1 MRLKA
6 KPLYLA
12 PLLLVAAGCATV
24 PNGPSITAYPGTG
37 RSFDQ
42 FRADDADC
50 RNYAASQNQSPSDAQ
65 ADSVAKSAVLGT
77 VIGAVAGA
85 AIGGSRGAG
94 VGAGTGLLFGT
105 AAGASEG
112 NRAAYG
118 TQRRYDASYAQCMY
132 AKGDKVPINGRLM
145 SNQGGYA
152 PPPPNYPPPP
162 PNYPPPPPGGQY
174 PQYPP
179 PPSSQ

>member
-1 MRLKA
+1 MRFTA
-6 KPLYLA
+6 KPLYLVVPA
-12 PLLLVAAGCATV
+12 LLVAGCASV

-37 RSFDQ
+37 KSFDQ

-50 RNYAASQNQSPSDAQ
+50 RSYAASQNGSPSDAQ
-65 ADSVAKSAVLGT
+65 ADSVARSAALGT

-94 VGAGTGLLFGT
+94 IGAGAGLLYGS
-105 AAGASEG
+105 AAGAGEG

-118 TQRRYDASYAQCMY
+118 TQRRYDASYSQCMY
-132 AKGDKVPINGRLM
+132 AKGEKIPVNGRLM
-145 SNQGGYA
+145 SNQPA
-152 PPPPNYPPPP
+152 AASAYPPPP
-162 PNYPPPPPGGQY
+162 PPPGYSAPPPDAQY

-179 PPSSQ
+179 PPSSR